1 MRRKSLAPFARNKQD
16 KKRVHSDGRQ
26 SVLMDDVMMEYSEE
40 KDSIWLKPEMTPDH
54 EETAECFLL
63 SQMLDKLETMA
74 KVSISSDCSDICT
87 LSLILTVMLF
97 INFVTGDHQTPVR
110 VAGASHC
117 GSSTPFLDLS
127 DNHDSHHQ
135 YHLLYQTYV

>member
-74 KVSISSDCSDICT
+74 KVSAQIAATSVLC
-87 LSLILTVMLF
+87 L
-97 INFVTGDHQTPVR
+97 
-110 VAGASHC
+110 
-117 GSSTPFLDLS
+117 
-127 DNHDSHHQ
+127 
-135 YHLLYQTYV
+135 